1 MSWSW
6 LLDLDLDPG
15 EQTSEMRTADGPPME
30 SMDDL
35 RKRRDVPMAPQAAGE
50 RPAPE
55 PRPARSRRSE
65 MPKIQSVSICSIVVV
80 SNRWSY
86 HPGIPRYPCRSRVDT
101 IRHRQPCSP
110 QACIPDERLTSVLAL
125 FSNIC
130 SAHLRTYTKTNVD
143 NFKKLEN
150 PPLSPLLPPSQSHS

>member
-1 MSWSW
+1 MSWKSET
-6 LLDLDLDPG
+6 G
-15 EQTSEMRTADGPPME
+15 EETSEMRTADGPPME

-65 MPKIQSVSICSIVVV
+65 MPSVSICSIVVV

-101 IRHRQPCSP
+101 IRHHQPCSP